1 MSIQEHPN
9 ILCTKCATVVSWR
22 PHCPHCH
29 AYLEFAGVPPWHPD
43 EPTEAVVEVESVELK
58 AEPESDLGIPDGPI
72 PPDSPTIEHP
82 EEFGDSGIAEQAHE
96 RAVLPVSTIS
106 MLPIE
111 HDEADAIA
119 DAAVDVVPEPV
130 EPGAFALLSRGLR
143 RDPDRHVTGYLAA
156 LTLAIILILVFG
168 LISGPA
174 SATIA
179 APFFIGW
186 ALVSVAIFGMI
197 PDQREFEIA
206 EAEEFRRLAEEE
218 AERARLERDAERRIL
233 AEAALVAVE
242 PVVSAGT
249 VMEDEAPIEARVPQT
264 VNSTIERTAPMRIQV
279 DDNIDQ
285 RCEGCG
291 RMNPHNRRFCE
302 QCGLVLG
309 TAPVAPTVVA
319 VSQTE
324 AEKQAEEARKRKKI
338 GVSSSWRTPIFA
350 LTIGA
355 VVIGAFAFAFLGPGA
370 FQIRFG
376 MTRAF
381 QVINQWIDP
390 YSGRA
395 VTIETVVASSTLP
408 GTDAQQI
415 ATSDAR
421 TFWASAPSK
430 DYGVGTVLTYTLGV
444 ESEIDRMVI
453 FPGIQSAQFDS
464 RALASPK
471 DITLTFDDGTVTQA
485 TLESLDIK
493 TNSRQ
498 LVQFPQN
505 VTKQIVL
512 RIDSVYPPRG
522 ANAMGVGEVA
532 ISGTEFLEV
541 PQPPKVFGFQNGT
554 RNAGIPGVGS
564 SSNQ

>member
-1 MSIQEHPN
+1 MSTEEHPN

-58 AEPESDLGIPDGPI
+58 NELESDLSIPDGPI
-72 PPDSPTIEHP
+72 PPGSPTIEHP
-82 EEFGDSGIAEQAHE
+82 EDFGDSGSAEQAHE
-96 RAVLPVSTIS
+96 RTVLPVSTIS

-130 EPGAFALLSRGLR
+130 EPGAVALLSRGLR

-218 AERARLERDAERRIL
+218 AERARLEREAERRML
-233 AEAALVAVE
+233 AEAVLLAAE

-249 VMEDEAPIEARVPQT
+249 VMEDEAPIEARAPQT

-291 RMNPHNRRFCE
+291 RMNPNNRRFCE

-309 TAPVAPTVVA
+309 AAPVAPTVVA

-338 GVSSSWRTPIFA
+338 GVSNSWRTPIFA

-512 RIDSVYPPRG
+512 TIDSVYPPRG

-554 RNAGIPGVGS
+554 RNAVIPGVGS
-564 SSNQ
+564 DSNQ

>member
-1 MSIQEHPN
+1 MSTQEHPN

-43 EPTEAVVEVESVELK
+43 EPTEAVVEIESVELK
-58 AEPESDLGIPDGPI
+58 AEPKSDLGIPDGPI
-72 PPDSPTIEHP
+72 PPDSPAIEHP
-82 EEFGDSGIAEQAHE
+82 EDFGDSGIAEQAHE
-96 RAVLPVSTIS
+96 RAVLPVSTIT

-111 HDEADAIA
+111 YDEADAIA

-218 AERARLERDAERRIL
+218 AERARLEREAERRMLAEVAIL
-233 AEAALVAVE
+233 AAE

-249 VMEDEAPIEARVPQT
+249 VMEDEAPIEARAPQT

-279 DDNIDQ
+279 DDSIDQ

-291 RMNPHNRRFCE
+291 RMNPSNRRFCE

-355 VVIGAFAFAFLGPGA
+355 VVVGAFAFAFLGPGA

-554 RNAGIPGVGS
+554 RNAVIPGVGS
-564 SSNQ
+564 GSNQ

>member
-1 MSIQEHPN
+1 MSTQEHPN

-43 EPTEAVVEVESVELK
+43 EPTEAVVEVESVEMK

-72 PPDSPTIEHP
+72 PPDSPTIEHS
-82 EEFGDSGIAEQAHE
+82 EDFGDSGNAEQAYG

-218 AERARLERDAERRIL
+218 AERARLEREAERRML
-233 AEAALVAVE
+233 AEAALVAAE

-249 VMEDEAPIEARVPQT
+249 VMEDEAPIEARAPQT

-291 RMNPHNRRFCE
+291 RMNPNTRRFCE

-324 AEKQAEEARKRKKI
+324 AERQAEEARKRKKI

-355 VVIGAFAFAFLGPGA
+355 VVIGALAFAFLGPGA

-390 YSGRA
+390 YSGKA

-453 FPGIQSAQFDS
+453 FPGIQSAQFDA

-554 RNAGIPGVGS
+554 RNAVIPGVGS
-564 SSNQ
+564 GSNQ